1 MHLRTQGW
9 DTATGLARA
18 KGPGDLGTFGSDT
31 SRRPQ
36 GTLPVVD
43 LTLSRRADYILR
55 AAIFLASCSEEPGF
69 RTLDDVSRKMA
80 IPRSYTPHI
89 LGALVRAGVAE
100 ARPGRGGGYRLAFS
114 PEDVSVLDVIEIG
127 EGDIRQ
133 TRCPLRGVPCHW
145 ESACAIHST
154 LVRASDAIRATLMAA
169 SLAEVAHEDRRL
181 SETYRPLR
189 RV

>member
-1 MHLRTQGW
+1 M
-9 DTATGLARA
+9 ATGPARA
-18 KGPGDLGTFGSDT
+18 KGPGDLGTFGSDAGW
-31 SRRPQ
+31 RAR
-36 GTLPVVD
+36 GTLPVVN

-55 AAIFLASCSEEPGF
+55 AAIFLASCAEEPGF
-69 RTLDDVSRKMA
+69 RTLDDVSREMA

-100 ARPGRGGGYRLAFS
+100 ARPGRGGGYHLAFA
-114 PEDVSVLDVIEIG
+114 PEDVSVLAVIEIG

-145 ESACAIHST
+145 GSTCAIHPT
-154 LVRASDAIRATLMAA
+154 LAKASEAIRATLMAT
-169 SLAEVAHEDRRL
+169 SLGEVAREEREL
-181 SETYRPLR
+181 SEAYQPLR